1 MKEKEVNSN
10 MNSEKENKVESA
22 LNEYFSDKLEK
33 NMKFIGEEMG
43 KALLQGFEGGIKNLK
58 AKIQKRIRGK
68 LKNEKD

>member
-58 AKIQKRIRGK
+58 EKED
-68 LKNEKD
+68 KNTKENKG

>member
-1 MKEKEVNSN
+1 

-58 AKIQKRIRGK
+58 EKED
-68 LKNEKD
+68 KNTKENKG